1 MICPQCGT
9 ENQPKFKF
17 CVKCGCNLEDPAK
30 VNYEQVDMGGYH
42 SEDDYSEDD
51 KSGFKIGGGT
61 FKISDTPAPTG
72 TSSDLYT
79 ADELNDT
86 DEEFDFSSF
95 DEPFIPKLDAD
106 RIAVP
111 RGNQPQQPNMQG
123 MPGMPYGMP
132 AMQGMPQMQ
141 GMAPQQPQGMQ
152 GIPQMQGMPPQ
163 QPQGIQ
169 GMPQMQGMVPQQ
181 PQIIGY
187 DQNGTPIYAQ
197 AQPMMYAQP
206 QIIGYD
212 QNGTPIF
219 AQAQPMMYAQPQ
231 IVGYDQNGTPIYAQ
245 AQPMMYAQPQIIGYD
260 QNGTP
265 IYAQA
270 QPMMYPQGMPQMQTP
285 YGTPPQPQAAPEEP
299 KKEERVDVPDDF
311 WAFFDGGKATEHHD
325 NDASSDFFGKHNDNM
340 DSISAAS
347 ADMGQLKRFEHK
359 KVDYMGDTPLVDAS
373 KLAHNDVDKF
383 NKFYMR
389 QADTVD
395 ADTLE
400 QNVHEK
406 TQDIMGVTAEV
417 NASDLAENRKIK
429 HSDFMG
435 SAGTA
440 DPSEL
445 EAYVREHK
453 TSMMSEADYAVEA
466 LPKKKNSYN
475 DEIDAIELPDYMQAR
490 KTVRS
495 GNDTAEIPGLPDL

>member
-123 MPGMPYGMP
+123 VPGMPYGMP

-163 QPQGIQ
+163 QPQGMQ

-187 DQNGTPIYAQ
+187 DQNGP
-197 AQPMMYAQP
+197 
-206 QIIGYD
+206 
-212 QNGTPIF
+212 
-219 AQAQPMMYAQPQ
+219 
-231 IVGYDQNGTPIYAQ
+231 
-245 AQPMMYAQPQIIGYD
+245 
-260 QNGTP
+260 P

-495 GNDTAEIPGLPDL
+495 GNNTAEIPGLPDL

>member
-163 QPQGIQ
+163 QPQGMQ
-169 GMPQMQGMVPQQ
+169 GIPQMQGMAPQ
-181 PQIIGY
+181 
-187 DQNGTPIYAQ
+187 
-197 AQPMMYAQP
+197 
-206 QIIGYD
+206 
-212 QNGTPIF
+212 
-219 AQAQPMMYAQPQ
+219 
-231 IVGYDQNGTPIYAQ
+231 
-245 AQPMMYAQPQIIGYD
+245 QPQIIGYD

-453 TSMMSEADYAVEA
+453 SSMMSEADYAVEA